1 VFSVLTG
8 VGAYAVYT
16 LFIAAE
22 TSKLMLVAKC
32 VGVGI
37 VGMLVY
43 LVGMGSMLPTK
54 EILNKLRGKKA

>member
-1 VFSVLTG
+1 
-8 VGAYAVYT
+8 
-16 LFIAAE
+16 
-22 TSKLMLVAKC
+22 MLVAKC